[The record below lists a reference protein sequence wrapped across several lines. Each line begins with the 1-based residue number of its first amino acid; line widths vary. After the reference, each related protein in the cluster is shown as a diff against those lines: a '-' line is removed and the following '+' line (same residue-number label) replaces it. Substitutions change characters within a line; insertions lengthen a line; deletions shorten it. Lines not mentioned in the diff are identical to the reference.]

1 MDKFDC
7 LGQGYL
13 ENEKI
18 GNIIKIN
25 ESEILTNIKNN
36 CCIIYERKNEIGER
50 LKKTLIDL
58 NKNENEIKEEQ
69 KNYNDNNIIN
79 TKDKII
85 KKEKNINFV
94 IQKSEDLKLVS
105 SVQRSLSGFLPQQQL
120 NLGNKKQVNNY
131 FNSNQLNNPYQ
142 YSRINTNQN
151 RYSVPFQGNYNFNFV
166 SQNNFNY
173 QKNVYNKNNSPSLN
187 KINKEG
193 LKSAYSPYENE
204 ETESL
209 KEFLPEANKEILNIK
224 SSRTSRKEKKIK
236 LKETNA

>member
-1 MDKFDC
+1 M
-7 LGQGYL
+7 
-13 ENEKI
+13 
-18 GNIIKIN
+18 
-25 ESEILTNIKNN
+25 
-36 CCIIYERKNEIGER
+36 
-50 LKKTLIDL
+50 

-69 KNYNDNNIIN
+69 KNNNDNNIIN
-79 TKDKII
+79 IQNKII

-120 NLGNKKQVNNY
+120 NLGNKQHVNNY
-131 FNSNQLNNPYQ
+131 FNSNQLNNQYQ
-142 YSRINTNQN
+142 YSRSNTNQN

-166 SQNNFNY
+166 SQNNFNNLNY
-173 QKNVYNKNNSPSLN
+173 QKNVYNKNKNPSLN
-187 KINKEG
+187 KNNKEG
-193 LKSAYSPYENE
+193 LKSAYSPYEKE
-204 ETESL
+204 EAESL